1 MRIKLGVPEYA
12 IKTEYSYV
20 SDVLNEQKQFPVLT
34 IGRDSYIEQ
43 AIVETVL
50 DTDLVYNLQV
60 GGYTSIAPDVTFVV
74 DMNHDY
80 RRPCQGRI
88 SGVNYNRPDRTKRK
102 GQIIIMNDCWI
113 GEKATIMSGVTVGNG
128 AVVAAEAVVTKDV
141 PDYAIAAGNPARV
154 IGYRFSKEQ
163 IENLLLIKWWN
174 WDEGKVLDAGKELYG
189 DIDEFIS
196 KYIAQAREDYEHIKF
211 VDIVSIEKFNSGEEK
226 RLLYVPDFEQDYPT
240 YPRVVDAFAK
250 SFADTNTE
258 LLLYVTEDEYLQDKL
273 DALNEVFALY
283 ENVNCYVNLYV
294 GNLEDVRGLFSQ
306 VDGYITNRSK
316 ENVHYVDVARSY
328 QLDVISGVDI
338 PIFGEKKVENLVK
351 NVDGAGQKVQQVADF
366 SQEKLMD
373 MVSKL
378 VGTIKNQNQHIE
390 QLESKLLMMDKAIGQ
405 ISVNQYAMNNSIDNL
420 KYELLCQDERP
431 KYPIVESGDKA
442 IDLILDQRKSM
453 CRLGDGEF
461 AVIAGV
467 NRQKFQR
474 ADSRLGERLKE
485 ILKAKDENVL
495 VCIADTYG
503 DLSKYN
509 TDCKYNIRA
518 YMTEEVRK
526 QHYDLLDFQK
536 IYYDTYVT
544 RPYASYLDN
553 NTDAPKKRF
562 DKLRK
567 IWQDKKLLIIEGE
580 KTRMGVGN
588 DLFDNAS
595 DIIRILGPAEH
606 AFDKYDELLAEA
618 LKQDRDRL
626 VLIAMGATATVLAYD
641 LSKAGF
647 QALDIGHIDME
658 YEWMLAGTGKKV
670 EVRHKYNNEV
680 PGGDKVEEII
690 DPVYESQ
697 IVARIY

>member
-50 DTDLVYNLQV
+50 DNDLVYNLQV
-60 GGYTSIAPDVTFVV
+60 GRYTSIAPDVTFVV

-141 PDYAIAAGNPARV
+141 PDYAIAAGNPAQV
-154 IGYRFSKEQ
+154 IGYRFTKEQ
-163 IENLLLIKWWN
+163 IEKLLLISWWN
-174 WDEGKVLDAGKELYG
+174 WDADKVLKAGDELYG
-189 DIDEFIS
+189 DIDSFIS
-196 KYIAQAREDYEHIKF
+196 KHIEEAKEELKYVAPADIAP
-211 VDIVSIEKFNSGEEK
+211 IEKTNSGEEK

-240 YPRVVDAFAK
+240 YPRVIDAFAK
-250 SFADTNTE
+250 TFKDTNTE
-258 LLLYVTEDEYLQDKL
+258 LLLCVIEDEYLQNKL

-283 ENVNCYVNLYV
+283 ENVNCYVNLFV
-294 GNLEDVRGLFSQ
+294 GNLENVRGLFSQ
-306 VDGYITNRSK
+306 VEGYITNRSK

-328 QLDVISGVDI
+328 QLEIISGVDI
-338 PIFGEKKVENLVK
+338 PIFAETYVERLVK
-351 NVDGAGQKVQQVADF
+351 QIDGAGHQDQQVANY

-373 MVSKL
+373 MISKL
-378 VGTIKNQNQHIE
+378 VGTIKNQSQHIE
-390 QLESKLLMMDKAIGQ
+390 QLESKLVMMDKTVGQ
-405 ISVNQYAMNNSIDNL
+405 LSVNQYAMNNSIDNL
-420 KYELLCQDERP
+420 KYELLCQEEKP
-431 KYPIVESGDKA
+431 KNPIVESGDKA
-442 IDLILDQRKSM
+442 IDLILDQGKSM

-474 ADSRLGERLKE
+474 ADSRLGERLRE
-485 ILKAKDENVL
+485 ILKTKDENVL

-544 RPYASYLDN
+544 RPYASYVDN

-562 DKLRK
+562 DKLRT
-567 IWQDKKLLIIEGE
+567 IWQNKKLLIIEGE
-580 KTRMGVGN
+580 KTRMGIGN
-588 DLFDNAS
+588 DLFDNAT
-595 DIIRILGPAEH
+595 DIVRILGPAEH
-606 AFDKYDELLAEA
+606 AFDKYDELLTEA

-680 PGGDKVEEII
+680 PGGDKVEEIN

-697 IVARIY
+697 IVARI